1 MATGLSSATA
11 QGILNEL
18 CNAGSWTIPTS
29 FWVKLHT
36 NVGDPGAAGT
46 SNAATN
52 ATRQSA
58 SFSSA
63 AAAGTITT
71 SADVTWTSV
80 STTETYAYVSFWDAS
95 TGGNFLA
102 SDALETARGVT
113 AGDNF
118 TISAGDI
125 DISLTPIAS

>member
-1 MATGLSSATA
+1 MTTGLSSATA

-29 FWVKLHT
+29 FWVKLHL
-36 NVGDPGAAGT
+36 GDPGAAGA
-46 SNAATN
+46 SNAASNT
-52 ATRQSA
+52 TRQSA

-80 STTETYAYVSFWDAS
+80 SATESYSHVSFWDAS
-95 TGGNFLA
+95 TGGNLLA
-102 SDALETARGVT
+102 TDNLEATRGVT

-118 TISAGDI
+118 TIVAGDI
-125 DISLTPIAS
+125 DISLSPIAA

>member
-1 MATGLSSATA
+1 MATGLGSGTA
-11 QGILNEL
+11 NSILNEL
-18 CNAGSWTIPTS
+18 CNAGSWTVPTS

-36 NVGDPGAAGT
+36 GDPGAAGT

-52 ATRQSA
+52 TTRQSG

-63 AAAGTITT
+63 SAGAITT

-80 STTETYAYVSFWDAS
+80 STTETYSHVSFWDAS
-95 TGGNFLA
+95 SGGTFLA
-102 SDALETARGVT
+102 SDALETSRGLT

-118 TISAGDI
+118 TITAGDI
-125 DISLTPIAS
+125 DITLTPVAS

>member
-1 MATGLSSATA
+1 MTTGLSSATA
-11 QGILNEL
+11 QGILNEM

-29 FWVKLHT
+29 FWVKLHL
-36 NVGDPGAAGT
+36 GDPGAAGS
-46 SNAATN
+46 SNAASNT
-52 ATRQSA
+52 TRQSA

-80 STTETYAYVSFWDAS
+80 SATESYSHVSFWDAS
-95 TGGNFLA
+95 TGGNLIA
-102 SDALETARGVT
+102 TDNLEATRGVT

-118 TISAGDI
+118 TIASGDI
-125 DISLTPIAS
+125 DIALTPIAA

>member
-1 MATGLSSATA
+1 MTTGLSSATA
-11 QGILNEL
+11 QGILNEM

-36 NVGDPGAAGT
+36 GDPGAAGS
-46 SNAATN
+46 SNAGSNT
-52 ATRQSA
+52 TRQSA
-58 SFSSA
+58 AFSSA

-80 STTETYAYVSFWDAS
+80 SATESYSHVSFWDAS
-95 TGGNFLA
+95 TGGNLIA
-102 SDALETARGVT
+102 TDNLEATRGVT

-118 TISAGDI
+118 TIASGDI
-125 DISLTPIAS
+125 DISLSPIAA

>member
-1 MATGLSSATA
+1 MTTGLSSATA

-29 FWVKLHT
+29 FWVKLHL
-36 NVGDPGAAGT
+36 GDPGAAGS
-46 SNAATN
+46 SNAASNT
-52 ATRQSA
+52 TRQSA
-58 SFSSA
+58 AFSSA

-80 STTETYAYVSFWDAS
+80 SATESYSHVSFWDAS
-95 TGGNFLA
+95 TGGTLLA
-102 SDALETARGVT
+102 TDNLEATRGVT

-118 TISAGDI
+118 TIVAGDI
-125 DISLTPIAS
+125 DISLSPIAA